1 MDTETGGFV
10 FDDEETAARIRTTCR
25 SCGLP
30 HYDDVEGCL
39 YCEQAGISMAGTD
52 SLDPTTESTVA
63 PNERSSLF
71 GRIKRT
77 LGF

>member
-1 MDTETGGFV
+1 MASQSAGRRRTVCETCELPFYADVG
-10 FDDEETAARIRTTCR
+10 
-25 SCGLP
+25 SCP
-30 HYDDVEGCL
+30 

-63 PNERSSLF
+63 PNKRSSLF